1 MFTQCPECQF
11 IQPLTPAQL
20 RDGRGMLRCSHCSAM
35 FDALERISETEEI
48 NPSENL
54 PAGQLPWDKASR
66 PGNTFWRTGLVFG
79 LLVLIGQIIYFEG
92 YAFTQNPA
100 VRPGLAKLCDRIKC
114 QLPVY
119 KNLDEFSLLH
129 GSFTPLPDQN
139 YDFKVVMS
147 NQADFSQA
155 YPNIKLI
162 LFDYS
167 GNAFAHRIFQ
177 PRDYLPEDA
186 VTSLMAADAT
196 TEISLKIAAPKTK
209 VGGSTFDLI
218 Y

>member
-1 MFTQCPECQF
+1 MFTQCPECQT
-11 IQPLTPAQL
+11 IQPLTLAQL
-20 RDGRGMLRCSHCSAM
+20 RAGRGMLRCSHCSAM
-35 FDALERISETEEI
+35 FDALERISETEDI
-48 NPSENL
+48 SLSE
-54 PAGQLPWDKASR
+54 QQSSSSLPWDKK
-66 PGNTFWRTGLVFG
+66 NTSDNTYWSTGLIIG
-79 LLVLIGQIIYFEG
+79 LLLLVGQIVYFEG
-92 YAFTQNPA
+92 YAFSQNPA
-100 VRPGLAKLCDRIKC
+100 VRPGLAKACQLIKC
-114 QLPVY
+114 HLPDY
-119 KNLDEFSLLH
+119 KNPDEFALLH
-129 GSFTPLPDQN
+129 SSFTPLPDQN
-139 YDFKVVMS
+139 YEFRVVMS

-177 PRDYLPEDA
+177 PRDYLPEDS
-186 VTSLMAADAT
+186 VSSLMAADAT

>member
-1 MFTQCPECQF
+1 M
-11 IQPLTPAQL
+11 
-20 RDGRGMLRCSHCSAM
+20 
-35 FDALERISETEEI
+35 
-48 NPSENL
+48 
-54 PAGQLPWDKASR
+54 
-66 PGNTFWRTGLVFG
+66 PGNAYWRTGLVIG
-79 LLVLIGQIIYFEG
+79 LLLLIGQIIYFEG
-92 YAFTQNPA
+92 YAFSQNPA
-100 VRPGLAKLCDRIKC
+100 VRPGLAKLCQLIKC
-114 QLPVY
+114 QLPDY

-139 YDFKVVMS
+139 YDFRVVMS
-147 NQADFSQA
+147 NQADFSQP
-155 YPNIKLI
+155 YPNIKLT

-177 PRDYLPEDA
+177 PRDYLPENA
-186 VTSLMAADAT
+186 VATLMAADAT

>member
-1 MFTQCPECQF
+1 MFTQCTECQTT
-11 IQPLTPAQL
+11 QPLTLEQL
-20 RDGRGMLRCSHCSAM
+20 RTCRGMLRCSHCSAM

-48 NPSENL
+48 SPSEQL
-54 PAGQLPWDKASR
+54 SSSRLPWDKASL
-66 PGNTFWRTGLVFG
+66 PGNTFWKTGLVIG
-79 LLVLIGQIIYFEG
+79 LLALIGQIVYFEG

-100 VRPGLAKLCDRIKC
+100 FRPSLSKLCQLIKC

-119 KNLDEFSLLH
+119 KHLDEFSILQ

-139 YDFKVVMS
+139 YAFRLVMS
-147 NQADFSQA
+147 NQAFFAQP
-155 YPNIKLI
+155 YPNIKLT

-167 GNAFAHRIFQ
+167 GNAFARRVFQ
-177 PRDYLPEDA
+177 PRDYLPENTDA
-186 VTSLMAADAT
+186 NAMAADAT
-196 TEISLKIAAPKTK
+196 TDISLKIAAPKTK